1 MTQPLNNS
9 SEGAGLAGPAPAGH
23 NTGKG
28 GFAGGTPLGGPSAPI
43 ASVVLPT
50 FNEAGNIVALIEELH
65 AVIDVPHELIV
76 VDDNSPDGTSKLAR
90 EYAESHPQFIT
101 RVETRMSDHGLQK
114 SISRGI
120 DLANGDIICWMDCD
134 FSHPPKDMATLIRTV
149 YSAHAEI
156 AVASR
161 YVKGGQ
167 YKSGLQW
174 FGADESAFAV
184 LLSRMINWF
193 IHEMLDPRFHDYT
206 SGFIA
211 IRTSVVR
218 SLQPLWGDY
227 GEYFM
232 DLMYRAIRA
241 GHTFIEIPYTSP
253 PRRAGYSK
261 TGTTFR
267 QLFKRGLPYLQL
279 ILRMWKMR
287 ITKFFGKKA

>member
-1 MTQPLNNS
+1 MDKPL
-9 SEGAGLAGPAPAGH
+9 
-23 NTGKG
+23 
-28 GFAGGTPLGGPSAPI
+28 
-43 ASVVLPT
+43 ASIVLPT
-50 FNEAGNIVALIEELH
+50 FNEVQNIVPLIEELH
-65 AVIDVPHELIV
+65 AAIDVPHEIVV
-76 VDDNSPDGTSKLAR
+76 VDDNSPDGTSKAVSDYVTRTGDAR
-90 EYAESHPQFIT
+90 V
-101 RVETRMSDHGLQK
+101 RLETRMSDHGLQK

-120 DLANGDIICWMDCD
+120 DIAQGDIVCWMDCD

-149 YSAHAEI
+149 ASGQVEI

-211 IRTSVVR
+211 IRASAVR

-232 DLMYRAIRA
+232 DMMYRAIRK
-241 GHTFIEIPYTSP
+241 GHTFVEVPYTSP

-267 QLFKRGLPYLQL
+267 QLFKRGLPYAGL
-279 ILRMWKMR
+279 ILRMWR
-287 ITKFFGKKA
+287 GKIRQIFWHS

>member
-1 MTQPLNNS
+1 MDKPV
-9 SEGAGLAGPAPAGH
+9 
-23 NTGKG
+23 
-28 GFAGGTPLGGPSAPI
+28 
-43 ASVVLPT
+43 ASIVLPT
-50 FNEAGNIVALIEELH
+50 FNEVENIVPLIEALH
-65 AVIDVPHELIV
+65 AAITVPHEVIV
-76 VDDNSPDGTSKLAR
+76 VDDNSPDGTSKAVADYIAKTGDASAR
-90 EYAESHPQFIT
+90 I
-101 RVETRMSDHGLQK
+101 ETRMSDHGLQK

-120 DLANGDIICWMDCD
+120 DIARGDIICWMDCD
-134 FSHPPKDMATLIRTV
+134 FSHPAADMAKLINAV
-149 YSAHAEI
+149 HSGSVEI

-167 YKSGLQW
+167 YKSGLKW
-174 FGADESAFAV
+174 FSADESAFAV

-211 IRTSVVR
+211 VRAPVIR
-218 SLQPLWGDY
+218 SLQPFWGDY

-232 DLMYRAIRA
+232 DMMYRAIRA
-241 GHTFIEIPYTSP
+241 GHSFVEIPFTSP

-287 ITKFFGKKA
+287 IAQLFGKK